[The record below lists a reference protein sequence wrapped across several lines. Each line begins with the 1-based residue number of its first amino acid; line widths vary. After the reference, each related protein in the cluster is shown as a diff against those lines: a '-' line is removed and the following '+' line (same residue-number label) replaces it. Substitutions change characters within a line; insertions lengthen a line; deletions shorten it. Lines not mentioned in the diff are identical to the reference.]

1 MAILEFKKRKE
12 PKILFGIKLPSIAM
26 NFYNEIKNKKL
37 AYDIVKSTF
46 NINTKRLINLVNVL
60 DGENNHALVVVIY
73 DNFVTQKEH
82 SRLKL
87 EIEIFDFSIFEFDYN
102 HKIDIEDVIK
112 RMKN

>member
-1 MAILEFKKRKE
+1 MAILEFKKREE

-26 NFYNEIKNKKL
+26 NFYNEIKNKKI
-37 AYDIVKSTF
+37 AYNVVKSTF
-46 NINTKRLINLVNVL
+46 NINAQRLINLVNVL
-60 DGENNHALVVVIY
+60 DGEGNHALVVVIY
-73 DNFVTQKEH
+73 DNFFTEKEH
-82 SRLKL
+82 IRLNL